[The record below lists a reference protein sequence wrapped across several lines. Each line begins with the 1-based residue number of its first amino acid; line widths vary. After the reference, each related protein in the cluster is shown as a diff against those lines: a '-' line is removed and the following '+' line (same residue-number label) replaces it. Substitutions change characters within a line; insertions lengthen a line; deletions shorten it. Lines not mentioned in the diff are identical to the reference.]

1 MSIKI
6 CLILFGT
13 LIALAAQ
20 KPDEKTKEDSLSSGV
35 LISDRL
41 GRSVNRKKKT
51 SQKSSGKNSK
61 SSRKIKKSRTMKNI
75 KKEGKKKLQRNKKK
89 MKSSRGTG
97 QKKEKNNLRQVA
109 QDTPVPVTCLKDSVL
124 LLYNGLRMA
133 SNFDRQLTR
142 LQNWNTVIA
151 KKFDKAGDF
160 KQSSVLLEN
169 FASDCPSENDQLAVK
184 SLAQKLGSCQTNIT
198 DKCQPPVVN
207 QAKIDECK
215 PIVDGFKSQMEECF
229 DVTSTDGSEEACK
242 CWEGETLADL
252 FESLKK
258 CIIKEIE
265 ADVKVRFKE
274 CKTAVTECKK
284 AQTEFFPLYNQC
296 TLKLKCP
303 DIGVSCISDSPNNT
317 VKVIENSSMY
327 NCSKNFY

>member
-20 KPDEKTKEDSLSSGV
+20 KPDEKTKEHGLSSEV
-35 LISDRL
+35 VISDRL
-41 GRSVNRKKKT
+41 ERSVNRKKK
-51 SQKSSGKNSK
+51 SSKENKKSSRKNSK
-61 SSRKIKKSRTMKNI
+61 SSGKIEKSRKMKNI
-75 KKEGKKKLQRNKKK
+75 KKEGKKKLQSNKKK

-97 QKKEKNNLRQVA
+97 QKKEKNNLRQDVS
-109 QDTPVPVTCLKDSVL
+109 VPGTCLKDSVL
-124 LLYNGLRMA
+124 SLYNGLRMA

-142 LQNWNTVIA
+142 LQNWNQVIT
-151 KKFDKAGDF
+151 KKLDKAGDF
-160 KQSSVLLEN
+160 KQSSVLLDN
-169 FASDCPSENDQLAVK
+169 FASECPSENDQLAVK
-184 SLAQKLGSCQTNIT
+184 NLAQKLGSCQTNIT
-198 DKCQPPVVN
+198 DKCQPPEVN

-215 PIVDGFKSQMEECF
+215 PIVEGFKSQMEECF
-229 DVTSTDGSEEACK
+229 DVTTTDEAEEACK
-242 CWEGETLADL
+242 CWEGEILADL

-303 DIGVSCISDSPNNT
+303 DIGVSCISNSPNNT

-327 NCSKNFY
+327 NCSKNFF